1 MNATIRTSSVTQLLD
16 TFNAC
21 ERAVTDIAV
30 PLPVFFELLR
40 MYDEDAENVHTR
52 AMMHAEDIRRTDLVQ
67 EMWESQPDWILA

>member
-1 MNATIRTSSVTQLLD
+1 MTARQSSVTQLLD

-21 ERAVTDIAV
+21 ERAVIDVAV

-52 AMMHAEDIRRTDLVQ
+52 AMMHAEDIRRAELTEQ
-67 EMWESQPDWILA
+67 MWESIPVTV